1 MISKS
6 RIEKFIADVIRGGTF
21 EGTKYF
27 QVYNEWCLVVESPEV
42 FFEENQGRMNLNNEI
57 KLKIARNVD
66 DLQYDYD
73 SDWNMPIYRDSEGNE
88 LVFDTE
94 MILDSSSNI
103 KKVTEDILENLNYI
117 VKNKMR

>member
-42 FFEENQGRMNLNNEI
+42 FFEENQGRMNLNNEVR
-57 KLKIARNVD
+57 LKIARNID

-73 SDWNMPIYRDSEGNE
+73 LDWNMPIYGDSE
-88 LVFDTE
+88 VFDTE
-94 MILDSSSNI
+94 MTLDSSSNI
-103 KKVTEDILENLNYI
+103 KRVVEEILENLNYI